1 MVLCRLLFQPHI
13 ICVEGDCIKIL
24 AAIVIGA
31 ILLLNPLFKEDPV
44 MSRYEAPAD
53 YHMLYD
59 LNETLK
65 NEDFLTGDMREDGL
79 YLLIKGEEDEKFIP
93 IEDKNIIKKVKYIHT
108 QGEGIYYVYSG
119 FLDSESGIVFFNN
132 DPSYTP
138 KEKGYSHIKDNC
150 YHYSVDW

>member
-1 MVLCRLLFQPHI
+1 M
-13 ICVEGDCIKIL
+13 KIL
-24 AAIVIGA
+24 AVLVLGV
-31 ILLLNPLFKEDPV
+31 ILLFNPLFKEDSV
-44 MSRYEAPAD
+44 ISQYEAPAD
-53 YHMLYD
+53 YHMLYE

-65 NEDFLTGDMREDGL
+65 DEDFLTGDMREDGL
-79 YLLIKGEEDEKFIP
+79 YLFSKGEEEEKFIP

-119 FLDSESGIVFFNN
+119 FLDSESGIVFFD

-150 YHYSVDW
+150 YSYSVDW